1 MIALNEQLDL
11 LVYICSDGTIM
22 AYNKDGTIN
31 TLYTDTICYRT
42 LKRIYKASKLDNSDR
57 KSTHKELQVKHIKYY
72 FRNTLTG
79 ENMEIPESHIP
90 NIISCIR

>member
-1 MIALNEQLDL
+1 MGLLPEQLDL
-11 LVYICSDGTIM
+11 SVYICSDGTIM

-42 LKRIYKASKLDNSDR
+42 LKRIYKASNLDNTAR
-57 KSTHKELQVKHIKYY
+57 KQTHSELQIKHIKYY

-79 ENMEIPESHIP
+79 ENLLIPNSHIP